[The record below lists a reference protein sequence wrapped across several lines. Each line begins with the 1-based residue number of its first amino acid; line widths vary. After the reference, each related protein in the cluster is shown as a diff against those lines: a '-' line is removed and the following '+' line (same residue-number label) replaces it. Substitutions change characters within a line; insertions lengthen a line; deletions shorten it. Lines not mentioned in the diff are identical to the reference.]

1 MFHISI
7 NCLSI
12 ILWWFWTAK
21 QTNPFIFSKLSQ
33 ISFVRNKNS
42 SFEIKKCPY
51 SKLIFGSG
59 CGGRFPRLNKSWD
72 IFLLKINYS
81 TIRNKKKN
89 WLRKYRLTV
98 TKVILFT
105 VSTATRSSLWY
116 KTWNEKNVWVYNFI
130 ERKYILLI
138 KIFKHVI
145 IYSSPL
151 FTTME

>member
-33 ISFVRNKNS
+33 IWFVRNKNS

-89 WLRKYRLTV
+89 WLRKYNPQTDR
-98 TKVILFT
+98 
-105 VSTATRSSLWY
+105 Y
-116 KTWNEKNVWVYNFI
+116 KSNFI
-130 ERKYILLI
+130 YSQYCYQKFSLI
-138 KIFKHVI
+138 QDLKWKKCMGV
-145 IYSSPL
+145 
-151 FTTME
+151 